1 MIDFNYLSFKCPVH
15 STTTYI
21 AQFTNKSQVYLNKID
36 DVTGYRAILIA
47 YDDYYEFL
55 NVELED
61 NFQMLLEQLP
71 EEQRKSFELSQKKWR
86 FFQKNEAEF
95 IQNQW
100 AKVNYGSASSISRG
114 SYKCEIVKAR
124 LIQILHY
131 RKGI

>member
-1 MIDFNYLSFKCPVH
+1 MRPAFAIDNPDTVD
-15 STTTYI
+15 YI

-36 DVTGYRAILIA
+36 DVTGYRATLIA

-61 NFQMLLEQLP
+61 NYQMLLEQLP
-71 EEQRKSFELSQKKWR
+71 KEQRKSLELSQKKWR
-86 FFQKNEAEF
+86 VFQKNEAEF